1 MHRFV
6 LVVIASLAVLS
17 LAACGG
23 GSSNATSPSAVSSV
37 KVPTATPTDKPLA
50 QPTPPQ
56 PGEPILQIKSGK
68 NAYNPTR
75 ADVEKLDSATITI
88 KGKDYKGVTLAT
100 LAAKV
105 SAASTAQATILGTNA
120 LGTRIAGALLSL
132 KNDGTNSVFIISDD
146 GYLRLAASSL
156 DPSMWLVDVTSI
168 VFQ

>member
-56 PGEPILQIKSGK
+56 PGEPILQ
-68 NAYNPTR
+68 
-75 ADVEKLDSATITI
+75 
-88 KGKDYKGVTLAT
+88 
-100 LAAKV
+100 
-105 SAASTAQATILGTNA
+105 
-120 LGTRIAGALLSL
+120 
-132 KNDGTNSVFIISDD
+132 
-146 GYLRLAASSL
+146 
-156 DPSMWLVDVTSI
+156 
-168 VFQ
+168 